1 METSLNLTLSKKQS
15 QLLNDIISPNLT
27 EIYVLGSTQ
36 SGKTFDICLGCIL
49 YAQALYNYNP
59 NETYFGSITGWSLE
73 TLKGNILEPL
83 KKFLDDMK
91 LEKGRDYILRW
102 QTDEKYLEIYNI
114 RYYFFGFNNVLA
126 FNKILGKPL
135 IFEWIDESARIYSQD
150 NLREPFNE
158 FPGRQVSYADHPY
171 LKTIHSFNVEGGENH
186 PYKIDY
192 IDKKPY
198 AKHYS
203 FFPYDNPKIK
213 TEEAMRKVL
222 EMFPPGNLRE
232 QKIFNRWILATG
244 KVFNTINTIDN
255 LDNYAFRE
263 IGIGIDYGSV
273 HATAF
278 VPIALAYD
286 KVNKKWVLI
295 RLEYYYH
302 NAKEEQDN
310 PTTEYFS
317 KQLRLFLLYLK
328 SEYGQVPI
336 TTIVLDSAAA
346 HFHNRL
352 IELGC
357 TPQKSLTLKFPN
369 KNIFAEESLVR
380 HFIRG
385 YVDGDGCLSYTKTGR
400 LVVEII
406 GTKEFLEEIISLYP
420 SYFKRTFHKDKR
432 RPSSNT
438 YFITCSCNNAD
449 KFASI
454 LYDKSSIYLDRKYER
469 FAVLRRNS

>member
-49 YAQALYNYNP
+49 YAQALYRYNP

-102 QTDEKYLEIYNI
+102 QTDDKYLEIYNI

-213 TEEAMRKVL
+213 TEEAMRNVL

-232 QKIFNRWILATG
+232 QKIFNKWILATG
-244 KVFNTINTIDN
+244 KIFTTINIINDLN
-255 LDNYAFRE
+255 DYAFRE
-263 IGIGIDYGSV
+263 IGIGIDYGNSNP
-273 HATAF
+273 TTF
-278 VPIALAYD
+278 VPIALAYN
-286 KVNKKWVLI
+286 KVEKKWVLI
-295 RLEYYYH
+295 RLEIYYH

-336 TTIVLDSAAA
+336 TTIVLDSEAT

-352 IELGC
+352 LADNIPHSLAVKGPGSVVEGVQHLQSLFYKKYFFIYKQNSIKHITDNGELIYSSKDEGILELE
-357 TPQKSLTLKFPN
+357 SYRYDLKTS
-369 KNIFAEESLVR
+369 A
-380 HFIRG
+380 
-385 YVDGDGCLSYTKTGR
+385 KTGKEAYVKENDHNIDAIR
-400 LVVEII
+400 YLLENWKNQDKCPVV
-406 GTKEFLEEIISLYP
+406 
-420 SYFKRTFHKDKR
+420 
-432 RPSSNT
+432 
-438 YFITCSCNNAD
+438 
-449 KFASI
+449 
-454 LYDKSSIYLDRKYER
+454 
-469 FAVLRRNS
+469 

>member
-15 QLLNDIISPNLT
+15 QLLNDIISPNLP

-232 QKIFNRWILATG
+232 QKIYNKWILATG
-244 KVFNTINTIDN
+244 KIFTTINIINDLN
-255 LDNYAFRE
+255 DYAFRE
-263 IGIGIDYGSV
+263 IGIGIDYGNSNP
-273 HATAF
+273 TTF
-278 VPIALAYD
+278 VPIALAYN
-286 KVNKKWVLI
+286 KVEKKWVLI
-295 RLEYYYH
+295 RLEIYYH

-336 TTIVLDSAAA
+336 TTIVLDSEAT

-352 IELGC
+352 LADNIPHSLAIKGPGSVVEGVQHLQSLFYKKYFFIYKQNSIKHITDNGELIYSSKDEGILELE
-357 TPQKSLTLKFPN
+357 SYRYDLKTS
-369 KNIFAEESLVR
+369 A
-380 HFIRG
+380 
-385 YVDGDGCLSYTKTGR
+385 KTGKEAYVKENDHNIDAIR
-400 LVVEII
+400 YLLENWKNQDKCPVV
-406 GTKEFLEEIISLYP
+406 
-420 SYFKRTFHKDKR
+420 
-432 RPSSNT
+432 
-438 YFITCSCNNAD
+438 
-449 KFASI
+449 
-454 LYDKSSIYLDRKYER
+454 
-469 FAVLRRNS
+469 

>member
-15 QLLNDIISPNLT
+15 QLLNDIISPNIT

-36 SGKTFDICLGCIL
+36 SGKTYDICLGCIL

-91 LEKGRDYILRW
+91 LEKGRDYTLRW
-102 QTDEKYLEIYNI
+102 QTDDKYLEIYNI

-232 QKIFNRWILATG
+232 QKIFNKWILATG
-244 KVFNTINTIDN
+244 KIFTTINIINDLN
-255 LDNYAFRE
+255 DYAFRE
-263 IGIGIDYGSV
+263 IGIGIDYGNSNP
-273 HATAF
+273 TTF
-278 VPIALAYD
+278 VPIALAYN
-286 KVNKKWVLI
+286 KVEKKWVLI
-295 RLEYYYH
+295 RLEIYYH

-336 TTIVLDSAAA
+336 TTIVLDSEAT

-352 IELGC
+352 LADNIPHSLAVKGPGSVVEGVQHLQSLFYKKYFFVYKQNSIKHITDNGELIYSSKDDGILELE
-357 TPQKSLTLKFPN
+357 SYRYDLKTS
-369 KNIFAEESLVR
+369 A
-380 HFIRG
+380 
-385 YVDGDGCLSYTKTGR
+385 KTGKEAYVKENDHNIDATR
-400 LVVEII
+400 YLLENWKNQDKCPVV
-406 GTKEFLEEIISLYP
+406 
-420 SYFKRTFHKDKR
+420 
-432 RPSSNT
+432 
-438 YFITCSCNNAD
+438 
-449 KFASI
+449 
-454 LYDKSSIYLDRKYER
+454 
-469 FAVLRRNS
+469 

>member
-1 METSLNLTLSKKQS
+1 METNLNLTLSKKQS

-36 SGKTFDICLGCIL
+36 SGKTYDICLGCIL

-91 LEKGRDYILRW
+91 LEKGKDYILRW
-102 QTDEKYLEIYNI
+102 QTDDKYLEIYNI

-232 QKIFNRWILATG
+232 QKIFNKWILATG
-244 KVFNTINTIDN
+244 KIFTTINIINDLN
-255 LDNYAFRE
+255 DYAFRE
-263 IGIGIDYGSV
+263 IGIGIDYGNSNP
-273 HATAF
+273 TTF
-278 VPIALAYD
+278 VPIALAYN
-286 KVNKKWVLI
+286 KVEKKWVLI
-295 RLEYYYH
+295 RLEIYYH

-336 TTIVLDSAAA
+336 TTIVLDSEAT

-352 IELGC
+352 LADNIPHSLAVKGPGSVVEGVQHLQSLFYKKYFFIYKQNSIKHITDNGELIYSSKDEGILELE
-357 TPQKSLTLKFPN
+357 SYRYDLKTS
-369 KNIFAEESLVR
+369 A
-380 HFIRG
+380 
-385 YVDGDGCLSYTKTGR
+385 KTGKEAYVKENDHNIDATR
-400 LVVEII
+400 YLLENWKNQDKCPVV
-406 GTKEFLEEIISLYP
+406 
-420 SYFKRTFHKDKR
+420 
-432 RPSSNT
+432 
-438 YFITCSCNNAD
+438 
-449 KFASI
+449 
-454 LYDKSSIYLDRKYER
+454 
-469 FAVLRRNS
+469 

>member
-15 QLLNDIISPNLT
+15 QLLNDIIRPNLN

-222 EMFPPGNLRE
+222 EIFPPGNLRE
-232 QKIFNRWILATG
+232 QKIFNKWILATG
-244 KVFNTINTIDN
+244 KIFTTINIINDLN
-255 LDNYAFRE
+255 DYAFRE
-263 IGIGIDYGSV
+263 IGIGIDYGNSNP
-273 HATAF
+273 TTF
-278 VPIALAYD
+278 VPIALAYN
-286 KVNKKWVLI
+286 KVEKKWVLI
-295 RLEYYYH
+295 RLEIYYH

-336 TTIVLDSAAA
+336 TTIVLDSEAT

-352 IELGC
+352 LADNIPHSLAVKGPGSVVEGVQHLQSLFYKKYFFVYKQNSIKHITDNGELIYSSKDEGILELE
-357 TPQKSLTLKFPN
+357 SYRYDLKTS
-369 KNIFAEESLVR
+369 A
-380 HFIRG
+380 
-385 YVDGDGCLSYTKTGR
+385 KTGKEAYVKENDHNIDAIR
-400 LVVEII
+400 YLLENWKNQDKCPVV
-406 GTKEFLEEIISLYP
+406 
-420 SYFKRTFHKDKR
+420 
-432 RPSSNT
+432 
-438 YFITCSCNNAD
+438 
-449 KFASI
+449 
-454 LYDKSSIYLDRKYER
+454 
-469 FAVLRRNS
+469 

>member
-91 LEKGRDYILRW
+91 LEKGKDYILRW
-102 QTDEKYLEIYNI
+102 QTDDKYLEIYNI

-244 KVFNTINTIDN
+244 KIFTTINIINDLN
-255 LDNYAFRE
+255 DYAFRE

-302 NAKEEQDN
+302 NAEEEQDN

-336 TTIVLDSAAA
+336 TTMVLDSAAA

-352 IELGC
+352 IADNIPHTLIN
-357 TPQKSLTLKFPN
+357 KSMDN
-369 KNIFAEESLVR
+369 
-380 HFIRG
+380 
-385 YVDGDGCLSYTKTGR
+385 
-400 LVVEII
+400 VVEGVQYMQSLFYKEYLLIYKQKAI
-406 GTKEFLEEIISLYP
+406 KHITDNGELVYSGKDDGLLELESYRYDLKASAKSGKETYVKEFDDHIDALRYIIIE
-420 SYFKRTFHKDKR
+420 FKET
-432 RPSSNT
+432 
-438 YFITCSCNNAD
+438 
-449 KFASI
+449 
-454 LYDKSSIYLDRKYER
+454 DR
-469 FAVLRRNS
+469 APVV

>member
-15 QLLNDIISPNLT
+15 QLLNDIISPNIT

-36 SGKTFDICLGCIL
+36 SGKTYDICLGCIL
-49 YAQALYNYNP
+49 YAQALYHYNP
-59 NETYFGSITGWSLE
+59 KETYFGSITGWSLE

-83 KKFLDDMK
+83 KKFLNDMGLIK
-91 LEKGRDYILRW
+91 DRDYILRW

-232 QKIFNRWILATG
+232 QKIFNKWVLATG
-244 KVFNTINTIDN
+244 KIFTTINIINDLN
-255 LDNYAFRE
+255 DYAFRE
-263 IGIGIDYGSV
+263 IGIGIDYGNSNP
-273 HATAF
+273 TTF
-278 VPIALAYD
+278 VPIALAYN
-286 KVNKKWVLI
+286 KVEKKWVLI
-295 RLEYYYH
+295 RLEIYYH

-336 TTIVLDSAAA
+336 TTIVLDSEAT

-352 IELGC
+352 LADNIPHSLAVKGPGSVVEGVQHLQSLFYKKYFFIYKQNSIKHITDNGELIYSSKDEGILELE
-357 TPQKSLTLKFPN
+357 SYRYDLKTS
-369 KNIFAEESLVR
+369 A
-380 HFIRG
+380 
-385 YVDGDGCLSYTKTGR
+385 KTGKEAYVKENDHNIDAIR
-400 LVVEII
+400 YLLENWKNQDKCPVV
-406 GTKEFLEEIISLYP
+406 
-420 SYFKRTFHKDKR
+420 
-432 RPSSNT
+432 
-438 YFITCSCNNAD
+438 
-449 KFASI
+449 
-454 LYDKSSIYLDRKYER
+454 
-469 FAVLRRNS
+469 

>member
-15 QLLNDIISPNLT
+15 QLLNDIISPNIT

-36 SGKTFDICLGCIL
+36 SGKTYDICLGCIL

-91 LEKGRDYILRW
+91 LEKGRDYTLRW
-102 QTDEKYLEIYNI
+102 QTDDKYLEIYNI

-232 QKIFNRWILATG
+232 QKIFNKWILATG
-244 KVFNTINTIDN
+244 KIFTTINIINDLN
-255 LDNYAFRE
+255 DYAFRE
-263 IGIGIDYGSV
+263 IGIGIDYGNSNP
-273 HATAF
+273 TTF
-278 VPIALAYD
+278 VPIALAYN
-286 KVNKKWVLI
+286 KVEKKWVLI
-295 RLEYYYH
+295 RLEIYYH

-336 TTIVLDSAAA
+336 TTIVLDSEAT

-352 IELGC
+352 LADNIPHSLAVKGSGSVVEGVQHLQSLFYKKYFFVYKQNSIKHITDNGELIYSSKDDGILELE
-357 TPQKSLTLKFPN
+357 SYRYDLKTS
-369 KNIFAEESLVR
+369 A
-380 HFIRG
+380 
-385 YVDGDGCLSYTKTGR
+385 KTGKEAYVKENDHNIDATR
-400 LVVEII
+400 YLLENWKNQDKCPVV
-406 GTKEFLEEIISLYP
+406 
-420 SYFKRTFHKDKR
+420 
-432 RPSSNT
+432 
-438 YFITCSCNNAD
+438 
-449 KFASI
+449 
-454 LYDKSSIYLDRKYER
+454 
-469 FAVLRRNS
+469 

>member
-15 QLLNDIISPNLT
+15 QLLNDIISPNLN

-102 QTDEKYLEIYNI
+102 QIDEKYLEIYNI

-232 QKIFNRWILATG
+232 QKIFNKWVLATG

-317 KQLRLFLLYLK
+317 KQLRLFMLYLK
-328 SEYGQVPI
+328 QRYPQVPI
-336 TTIVLDSAAA
+336 TSVVLDSAAT

-352 IELGC
+352 VADNIPHDLTTKGPDSVVEGVQYMQALFYKEILLIYVRNSIKHINDDLTVIESGKDEGLVELEGYRYD
-357 TPQKSLTLKFPN
+357 N
-369 KNIFAEESLVR
+369 KTSA
-380 HFIRG
+380 
-385 YVDGDGCLSYTKTGR
+385 KTGR
-400 LVVEII
+400 ECYVKQYDDAVDGLRY
-406 GTKEFLEEIISLYP
+406 GCQLLEETNRAP
-420 SYFKRTFHKDKR
+420 
-432 RPSSNT
+432 
-438 YFITCSCNNAD
+438 
-449 KFASI
+449 
-454 LYDKSSIYLDRKYER
+454 
-469 FAVLRRNS
+469 VV

>member
-15 QLLNDIISPNLT
+15 QLLNDIISPNLP

-135 IFEWIDESARIYSQD
+135 IFEWIDESARRYSQD

-232 QKIFNRWILATG
+232 QKIFNKWILATG
-244 KVFNTINTIDN
+244 KIFTTINIINDLN
-255 LDNYAFRE
+255 DYAFRE
-263 IGIGIDYGSV
+263 IGIGIDYGNSNP
-273 HATAF
+273 TTF
-278 VPIALAYD
+278 VPIALAYN
-286 KVNKKWVLI
+286 KVEKKWVLI
-295 RLEYYYH
+295 RLEIYYH

-336 TTIVLDSAAA
+336 TTIVLDSEAT

-352 IELGC
+352 LADNIPHSLAVKGPGSVVEGVQHLQSLFYKKYFFIYKQNSIKHITDNGELIYSSKDEGILELE
-357 TPQKSLTLKFPN
+357 SYRYDLKTS
-369 KNIFAEESLVR
+369 A
-380 HFIRG
+380 
-385 YVDGDGCLSYTKTGR
+385 KTGKEAYVKENDHNIDAIR
-400 LVVEII
+400 YLLENWKNQDKCPVV
-406 GTKEFLEEIISLYP
+406 
-420 SYFKRTFHKDKR
+420 
-432 RPSSNT
+432 
-438 YFITCSCNNAD
+438 
-449 KFASI
+449 
-454 LYDKSSIYLDRKYER
+454 
-469 FAVLRRNS
+469 

>member
-15 QLLNDIISPNLT
+15 QLLNDIISPNIT

-49 YAQALYNYNP
+49 YAQALYRYNP

-232 QKIFNRWILATG
+232 QKIFNKWILATG
-244 KVFNTINTIDN
+244 KIFTTINIINDLN
-255 LDNYAFRE
+255 DYAFRE
-263 IGIGIDYGSV
+263 IGIGIDYGNSNP
-273 HATAF
+273 TTF
-278 VPIALAYD
+278 VPIALAYN
-286 KVNKKWVLI
+286 KVEKKWVLI
-295 RLEYYYH
+295 RLEIYYH

-336 TTIVLDSAAA
+336 TTIVLDSEAT

-352 IELGC
+352 LADNIPHSLAVKGPGSVVEGVQHLQSLFYKKYFFIYKQNSIKHITDNGELIYSSKDEGILELE
-357 TPQKSLTLKFPN
+357 SYRYDLKTS
-369 KNIFAEESLVR
+369 A
-380 HFIRG
+380 
-385 YVDGDGCLSYTKTGR
+385 KTGKEAYVKENDHNIDAIR
-400 LVVEII
+400 YLLENWKNQDKCPVV
-406 GTKEFLEEIISLYP
+406 
-420 SYFKRTFHKDKR
+420 
-432 RPSSNT
+432 
-438 YFITCSCNNAD
+438 
-449 KFASI
+449 
-454 LYDKSSIYLDRKYER
+454 
-469 FAVLRRNS
+469 

>member
-15 QLLNDIISPNLT
+15 QLLNDIISPNIT

-91 LEKGRDYILRW
+91 LEKGRDYTLRW

-232 QKIFNRWILATG
+232 QKIFNKWVLATG
-244 KVFNTINTIDN
+244 KIFTTINIINDLN
-255 LDNYAFRE
+255 DYAFRE
-263 IGIGIDYGSV
+263 IGIGIDYGNSNP
-273 HATAF
+273 TTF
-278 VPIALAYD
+278 VPIALAYN
-286 KVNKKWVLI
+286 KVEKKWVLI
-295 RLEYYYH
+295 RLEIYYH

-336 TTIVLDSAAA
+336 TTIVLDSEAT

-352 IELGC
+352 LADNIPHSLAVKGPGSVVEGVQHLQSLFYKKYFFVYKQNSIKHITDNGELIYSSKDEGILELE
-357 TPQKSLTLKFPN
+357 SYRYDLKTS
-369 KNIFAEESLVR
+369 A
-380 HFIRG
+380 
-385 YVDGDGCLSYTKTGR
+385 KTGKEAYVKENDHNIDATR
-400 LVVEII
+400 YLLENWKNQDKCPVV
-406 GTKEFLEEIISLYP
+406 
-420 SYFKRTFHKDKR
+420 
-432 RPSSNT
+432 
-438 YFITCSCNNAD
+438 
-449 KFASI
+449 
-454 LYDKSSIYLDRKYER
+454 
-469 FAVLRRNS
+469 

>member
-49 YAQALYNYNP
+49 YAQALYRYNP

-91 LEKGRDYILRW
+91 LEKGKDYILRW
-102 QTDEKYLEIYNI
+102 QTDDKYLEIYNI

-232 QKIFNRWILATG
+232 QKIFNRWVLATG
-244 KVFNTINTIDN
+244 K
-255 LDNYAFRE
+255 
-263 IGIGIDYGSV
+263 
-273 HATAF
+273 
-278 VPIALAYD
+278 
-286 KVNKKWVLI
+286 
-295 RLEYYYH
+295 
-302 NAKEEQDN
+302 
-310 PTTEYFS
+310 
-317 KQLRLFLLYLK
+317 
-328 SEYGQVPI
+328 
-336 TTIVLDSAAA
+336 
-346 HFHNRL
+346 
-352 IELGC
+352 
-357 TPQKSLTLKFPN
+357 
-369 KNIFAEESLVR
+369 
-380 HFIRG
+380 
-385 YVDGDGCLSYTKTGR
+385 
-400 LVVEII
+400 
-406 GTKEFLEEIISLYP
+406 
-420 SYFKRTFHKDKR
+420 
-432 RPSSNT
+432 
-438 YFITCSCNNAD
+438 
-449 KFASI
+449 I
-454 LYDKSSIYLDRKYER
+454 LQQ
-469 FAVLRRNS
+469 

>member
-15 QLLNDIISPNLT
+15 QLLNDIISPNIT

-83 KKFLDDMK
+83 KKFLNDMGLIK
-91 LEKGRDYILRW
+91 DKDYILRW

-232 QKIFNRWILATG
+232 QKIFNKWILATG
-244 KVFNTINTIDN
+244 KIFTTINIINDLN
-255 LDNYAFRE
+255 DYAFRE
-263 IGIGIDYGSV
+263 IGIGIDYGNSNP
-273 HATAF
+273 TTF
-278 VPIALAYD
+278 VPIALAYN
-286 KVNKKWVLI
+286 KVEKKWVLI
-295 RLEYYYH
+295 RLEIYYH

-336 TTIVLDSAAA
+336 TTIVLDSEAT

-352 IELGC
+352 LADNIPHSLAVKGPGSVVEGVQHLQSLFYKKYFFVYKQNSIKHITDNGELVYSG
-357 TPQKSLTLKFPN
+357 KDDGLLELESYRYDLKTS
-369 KNIFAEESLVR
+369 A
-380 HFIRG
+380 
-385 YVDGDGCLSYTKTGR
+385 KTGKEAYVKENDHNIDATR
-400 LVVEII
+400 YLLENWKNQDKCPVV
-406 GTKEFLEEIISLYP
+406 
-420 SYFKRTFHKDKR
+420 
-432 RPSSNT
+432 
-438 YFITCSCNNAD
+438 
-449 KFASI
+449 
-454 LYDKSSIYLDRKYER
+454 
-469 FAVLRRNS
+469 

>member
-83 KKFLDDMK
+83 KKFLNDMRLIK
-91 LEKGRDYILRW
+91 DKDYILRW

-232 QKIFNRWILATG
+232 QKIFNKWILATG
-244 KVFNTINTIDN
+244 KIFTTINIINDLN
-255 LDNYAFRE
+255 DYAFRE
-263 IGIGIDYGSV
+263 IGIGIDYGNSNP
-273 HATAF
+273 TTF
-278 VPIALAYD
+278 VPIALAYN
-286 KVNKKWVLI
+286 KVEKKWVLI
-295 RLEYYYH
+295 RLEIYYH

-336 TTIVLDSAAA
+336 TTIVLDSEAT

-352 IELGC
+352 LADNIPHSLAVKGPGSVVEGVQHLQSLFYKKYFFIYKQNSIKHITDNGELIYSSKDEGILELE
-357 TPQKSLTLKFPN
+357 SYRYDLKTS
-369 KNIFAEESLVR
+369 A
-380 HFIRG
+380 
-385 YVDGDGCLSYTKTGR
+385 KTGKEAYVKENDHNIDATR
-400 LVVEII
+400 YLLENWKNQDKCPVV
-406 GTKEFLEEIISLYP
+406 
-420 SYFKRTFHKDKR
+420 
-432 RPSSNT
+432 
-438 YFITCSCNNAD
+438 
-449 KFASI
+449 
-454 LYDKSSIYLDRKYER
+454 
-469 FAVLRRNS
+469 

>member
-83 KKFLDDMK
+83 KKFLNDMK

-102 QTDEKYLEIYNI
+102 QTDDKYLEIYNI

-213 TEEAMRKVL
+213 TEEAIQKVL

-232 QKIFNRWILATG
+232 QKIFNKWILATG
-244 KVFNTINTIDN
+244 KIFTTINIINDLN
-255 LDNYAFRE
+255 DYAFRE
-263 IGIGIDYGSV
+263 IGIGIDYGNSNP
-273 HATAF
+273 TTF
-278 VPIALAYD
+278 VPIALAYN
-286 KVNKKWVLI
+286 KVEKKWVLI
-295 RLEYYYH
+295 RLEIYYH

-336 TTIVLDSAAA
+336 TTIVLDSEAT

-352 IELGC
+352 LADNIPHSLAVKGPGSVVEGVQHLQSLFYKKYFFVYKQNSIKHITDNGELIYSSKDDGILELE
-357 TPQKSLTLKFPN
+357 SYRYDLKTS
-369 KNIFAEESLVR
+369 A
-380 HFIRG
+380 
-385 YVDGDGCLSYTKTGR
+385 KTGKEAYVKENDHNIDATR
-400 LVVEII
+400 YLLENWKNQDKCPVV
-406 GTKEFLEEIISLYP
+406 
-420 SYFKRTFHKDKR
+420 
-432 RPSSNT
+432 
-438 YFITCSCNNAD
+438 
-449 KFASI
+449 
-454 LYDKSSIYLDRKYER
+454 
-469 FAVLRRNS
+469 

>member
-1 METSLNLTLSKKQS
+1 METNLNLTLSKKQS

-36 SGKTFDICLGCIL
+36 SGKTYDICLGCIL

-83 KKFLDDMK
+83 KKFLNDMRLIK
-91 LEKGRDYILRW
+91 DKDYILRW

-114 RYYFFGFNNVLA
+114 RYYFFGFNNILA

-232 QKIFNRWILATG
+232 QKIFNKWILATG
-244 KVFNTINTIDN
+244 KIFTTINIINDLN
-255 LDNYAFRE
+255 DYAFRE
-263 IGIGIDYGSV
+263 IGIGIDYGNSNP
-273 HATAF
+273 TTF
-278 VPIALAYD
+278 VPIALAYN
-286 KVNKKWVLI
+286 KVEKKWVLI
-295 RLEYYYH
+295 RLEIYYH

-336 TTIVLDSAAA
+336 TTIVLDSEAT

-352 IELGC
+352 LADNIPHSLAVKGPGSVVEGVQHLQSLFYKKYFFIYKQNSIKHITDNGELIYSSKDEGILELE
-357 TPQKSLTLKFPN
+357 SYRYDLKTS
-369 KNIFAEESLVR
+369 A
-380 HFIRG
+380 
-385 YVDGDGCLSYTKTGR
+385 KTGKEAYVKENDHNIDATR
-400 LVVEII
+400 YLLENWKNQDKCPVV
-406 GTKEFLEEIISLYP
+406 
-420 SYFKRTFHKDKR
+420 
-432 RPSSNT
+432 
-438 YFITCSCNNAD
+438 
-449 KFASI
+449 
-454 LYDKSSIYLDRKYER
+454 
-469 FAVLRRNS
+469 

>member
-15 QLLNDIISPNLT
+15 QLLNDIISPNLN

-49 YAQALYNYNP
+49 YAQVLYNYNP

-83 KKFLDDMK
+83 KKFLNDMGLIK
-91 LEKGRDYILRW
+91 DRDYILRW

-244 KVFNTINTIDN
+244 KIFTTINIINDLN
-255 LDNYAFRE
+255 DYAFRE
-263 IGIGIDYGSV
+263 IGIGIDYGNSNP
-273 HATAF
+273 TTF
-278 VPIALAYD
+278 VPIALAYN
-286 KVNKKWVLI
+286 KVEKKWVLI
-295 RLEYYYH
+295 RLEIYYH

-336 TTIVLDSAAA
+336 TTIVLDSEAT

-352 IELGC
+352 LADNI
-357 TPQKSLTLKFPN
+357 PHSLAVKGPG
-369 KNIFAEESLVR
+369 S
-380 HFIRG
+380 
-385 YVDGDGCLSYTKTGR
+385 
-400 LVVEII
+400 VVEGVQHLQSLFYKKYFFIYKQNSIKHITDNGELIYSSKDEGILELESYRYDLKTSAKI
-406 GTKEFLEEIISLYP
+406 GKEAYVKENDHSIDATRYLLENW
-420 SYFKRTFHKDKR
+420 KNQDKC
-432 RPSSNT
+432 P
-438 YFITCSCNNAD
+438 I
-449 KFASI
+449 
-454 LYDKSSIYLDRKYER
+454 
-469 FAVLRRNS
+469 V

>member
-49 YAQALYNYNP
+49 YAQALYHYNP

-91 LEKGRDYILRW
+91 LEKGIDYTLRW
-102 QTDEKYLEIYNI
+102 QTDDKYLEIYNI
-114 RYYFFGFNNVLA
+114 RYYFFGFSNVLA

-203 FFPYDNPKIK
+203 FFTYDNPKIK

-244 KVFNTINTIDN
+244 KIFTTINIINDLN
-255 LDNYAFRE
+255 DYAFRE
-263 IGIGIDYGSV
+263 IGIGIDYGNSNP
-273 HATAF
+273 TTF
-278 VPIALAYD
+278 VPIALAYN
-286 KVNKKWVLI
+286 KVEKKWVLI
-295 RLEYYYH
+295 RLEIYYH

-336 TTIVLDSAAA
+336 TTIVLDSEAT

-352 IELGC
+352 LADNIPHSLAVKGPGSVVEGVQHLQSLFYKKYFFIYKQNSIKHITDNGELIYSSKDEGILELE
-357 TPQKSLTLKFPN
+357 SYRYDLKTS
-369 KNIFAEESLVR
+369 A
-380 HFIRG
+380 
-385 YVDGDGCLSYTKTGR
+385 KTGKEAYVKENDHNIDAIR
-400 LVVEII
+400 YLLENWKNQDKCPVV
-406 GTKEFLEEIISLYP
+406 
-420 SYFKRTFHKDKR
+420 
-432 RPSSNT
+432 
-438 YFITCSCNNAD
+438 
-449 KFASI
+449 
-454 LYDKSSIYLDRKYER
+454 
-469 FAVLRRNS
+469 

>member
-1 METSLNLTLSKKQS
+1 METNLNLTLSKKQS
-15 QLLNDIISPNLT
+15 QLLNDILTPNLT

-49 YAQALYNYNP
+49 YAQALYNYNS

-91 LEKGRDYILRW
+91 LKKGRDYILRW

-203 FFPYDNPKIK
+203 FFSYDNPKIK

-222 EMFPPGNLRE
+222 EMFPPGSLRE
-232 QKIFNRWILATG
+232 QKIYNRWVVAEG
-244 KVFNTINTIDN
+244 KVFDKLNIVNDLSDFVI
-255 LDNYAFRE
+255 RE
-263 IGIGIDYGSV
+263 IGLGNDYGSV
-273 HATAF
+273 NPTTF
-278 VPIALAYD
+278 VPIALCFKKSA
-286 KVNKKWVLI
+286 NKWVLV
-295 RLEYYYH
+295 RLQTYYH
-302 NAKEEQDN
+302 NPHESGDT
-310 PTTEYFS
+310 PTTEFYS
-317 KQLRLFLLYLK
+317 KQMRLFMVYLK
-328 SEYGQVPI
+328 KLYPHIPI
-336 TTIVLDSAAA
+336 TTNVIDSEAS

-352 IELGC
+352 LVDNIPHALAKKGAGSVD
-357 TPQKSLTLKFPN
+357 TGVQHLQSLIQKEYFYILDSPSIKLIRDNGEIVLSGKDDSKLEF
-369 KNIFAEESLVR
+369 ESYQYDS
-380 HFIRG
+380 IRS
-385 YVDGDGCLSYTKTGR
+385 V
-400 LVVEII
+400 
-406 GTKEFLEEIISLYP
+406 KEGINCYKKEND
-420 SYFKRTFHKDKR
+420 H
-432 RPSSNT
+432 
-438 YFITCSCNNAD
+438 
-449 KFASI
+449 SI
-454 LYDKSSIYLDRKYER
+454 DATRYLIDEWKETDRCPI
-469 FAVLRRNS
+469 V

>member
-49 YAQALYNYNP
+49 YAQALYSYNP

-213 TEEAMRKVL
+213 TEEAMLKVL

-244 KVFNTINTIDN
+244 KIFTTINIINDLN
-255 LDNYAFRE
+255 DYAFRE
-263 IGIGIDYGSV
+263 IGIGIDYGNSNP
-273 HATAF
+273 TTF
-278 VPIALAYD
+278 VPIALAYN
-286 KVNKKWVLI
+286 KVEKKWVLI
-295 RLEYYYH
+295 RLEIYYH

-336 TTIVLDSAAA
+336 TTIVLDSEAT

-352 IELGC
+352 LADNIPHSLAIKGPGSVVEGVQHLQSLFYKKYFFIYKQNSIKHITDNGELIYSSKDEGILELE
-357 TPQKSLTLKFPN
+357 SYRYDLKTS
-369 KNIFAEESLVR
+369 A
-380 HFIRG
+380 
-385 YVDGDGCLSYTKTGR
+385 KTG
-400 LVVEII
+400 
-406 GTKEFLEEIISLYP
+406 KEAYVKENDHNIDATRYLLENW
-420 SYFKRTFHKDKR
+420 KNQDKC
-432 RPSSNT
+432 P
-438 YFITCSCNNAD
+438 I
-449 KFASI
+449 
-454 LYDKSSIYLDRKYER
+454 
-469 FAVLRRNS
+469 V

>member
-15 QLLNDIISPNLT
+15 QLLNDIISPNLN

-91 LEKGRDYILRW
+91 LEKGRDYILKW

-232 QKIFNRWILATG
+232 QKIFNKWVLATG
-244 KVFNTINTIDN
+244 KIFTTINIINDLN
-255 LDNYAFRE
+255 DYAFRE
-263 IGIGIDYGSV
+263 IGIGIDYGNSNP
-273 HATAF
+273 TTF
-278 VPIALAYD
+278 VPIALAYN
-286 KVNKKWVLI
+286 KVENKWVLI
-295 RLEYYYH
+295 RLEIYYH

-336 TTIVLDSAAA
+336 TTIVLDSEAT

-352 IELGC
+352 LADNIPHSLAVKGPGSVVEGVQHLQSLFYKKYFFIYKQNSIKHITDNGELIYSSKDEGILELE
-357 TPQKSLTLKFPN
+357 SYRYDLKTS
-369 KNIFAEESLVR
+369 A
-380 HFIRG
+380 
-385 YVDGDGCLSYTKTGR
+385 KTG
-400 LVVEII
+400 
-406 GTKEFLEEIISLYP
+406 KEAYVKENDHNIDATRYLLENW
-420 SYFKRTFHKDKR
+420 KNQDKC
-432 RPSSNT
+432 P
-438 YFITCSCNNAD
+438 I
-449 KFASI
+449 
-454 LYDKSSIYLDRKYER
+454 
-469 FAVLRRNS
+469 V

>member
-15 QLLNDIISPNLT
+15 QLLNDIIRPNIT

-91 LEKGRDYILRW
+91 LEKGRDYTLRW

-232 QKIFNRWILATG
+232 QKIFNKWVLATG
-244 KVFNTINTIDN
+244 KIFTTINIINDLN
-255 LDNYAFRE
+255 DYAFRE
-263 IGIGIDYGSV
+263 IGIGIDYGNSNP
-273 HATAF
+273 TTF
-278 VPIALAYD
+278 VPIALAYN
-286 KVNKKWVLI
+286 KVEKKWVLI
-295 RLEYYYH
+295 RLEIYYH

-336 TTIVLDSAAA
+336 TTIVLDSEAT

-352 IELGC
+352 LADNIPHSLAVKGPGSVVEGVQHLQSLFYKKYFFVYKQNSIKHITDNGELIYSSKDEGILELE
-357 TPQKSLTLKFPN
+357 SYRYDLKTS
-369 KNIFAEESLVR
+369 A
-380 HFIRG
+380 
-385 YVDGDGCLSYTKTGR
+385 KTGKEAYVKENDHNIDAIR
-400 LVVEII
+400 YLLENWKNQDKCPVV
-406 GTKEFLEEIISLYP
+406 
-420 SYFKRTFHKDKR
+420 
-432 RPSSNT
+432 
-438 YFITCSCNNAD
+438 
-449 KFASI
+449 
-454 LYDKSSIYLDRKYER
+454 
-469 FAVLRRNS
+469 

>member
-15 QLLNDIISPNLT
+15 QLLNDIISPNLS

-91 LEKGRDYILRW
+91 LEKGKDYILRW
-102 QTDEKYLEIYNI
+102 QTDDKYLEIYNI

-232 QKIFNRWILATG
+232 QKIFNKWILATG
-244 KVFNTINTIDN
+244 KIFTTINIINDLN
-255 LDNYAFRE
+255 DYAFRE
-263 IGIGIDYGSV
+263 IGIGIDYGNSNP
-273 HATAF
+273 TTF
-278 VPIALAYD
+278 VPIALAYN
-286 KVNKKWVLI
+286 KVEKKWVLI
-295 RLEYYYH
+295 RLEIYYH

-336 TTIVLDSAAA
+336 TTIVLDSEAT

-352 IELGC
+352 LADNIPHSLAVKGPGSVVEGVQHLQSLFYKKYFFIYKQNSIKHITDNGELIYSSKDEGILELE
-357 TPQKSLTLKFPN
+357 SYRYDLKTS
-369 KNIFAEESLVR
+369 A
-380 HFIRG
+380 
-385 YVDGDGCLSYTKTGR
+385 KTGKEAYVKENDHNIDATR
-400 LVVEII
+400 YLLENWKNQDKCPVV
-406 GTKEFLEEIISLYP
+406 
-420 SYFKRTFHKDKR
+420 
-432 RPSSNT
+432 
-438 YFITCSCNNAD
+438 
-449 KFASI
+449 
-454 LYDKSSIYLDRKYER
+454 
-469 FAVLRRNS
+469 